1 VDPLWLAD
9 KVYKLIREKRE
20 QLAEI
25 MVGGGVK
32 DMEHYQNLR
41 GQVEVLDYFES
52 EFQNIIGKSTEDV
65 DE

>member
-1 VDPLWLAD
+1 VDPLWLTD

-20 QLAEI
+20 QLAQI
-25 MVGGGVK
+25 MVSGGVK

-52 EFQNIIGKSTEDV
+52 EFQNIIGKATEDV

>member
-1 VDPLWLAD
+1 MDPLWLAD

-20 QLAEI
+20 QRAQI
-25 MVGGGVK
+25 MIAGSVK

-52 EFQNIIGKSTEDV
+52 EFQNIIGKATEDV

>member
-1 VDPLWLAD
+1 MDPLWLTD

-20 QLAEI
+20 QLAQI
-25 MVGGGVK
+25 MIAGGVK
-32 DMEHYQNLR
+32 NMEHYQNLR

-52 EFQNIIGKSTEDV
+52 EFQNIIGKATEDV

>member
-1 VDPLWLAD
+1 VDPLWLTD

-20 QLAEI
+20 QLAQI
-25 MVGGGVK
+25 MIAGGVK
-32 DMEHYQNLR
+32 NMEHYQNLR

-52 EFQNIIGKSTEDV
+52 EFQNIIGKATEDV